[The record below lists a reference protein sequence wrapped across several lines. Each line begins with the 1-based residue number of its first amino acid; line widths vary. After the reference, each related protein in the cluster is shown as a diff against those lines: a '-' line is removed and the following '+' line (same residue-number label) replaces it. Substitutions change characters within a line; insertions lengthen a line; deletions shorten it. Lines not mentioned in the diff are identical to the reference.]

1 MITFEYDGKI
11 YSPSN
16 LEKKLKKLKITINDI
31 KILEDTSK
39 KQIETIKEET
49 YHQANKIALYIFYN
63 TQNGHT
69 IVSIYNNLDDLVN
82 CINVKDWEYKGST
95 YNEITKS
102 YETIED
108 TYKRLNISL

>member
-39 KQIETIKEET
+39 KQEAVITKEET

-63 TQNGHT
+63 TVNNHT
-69 IVSIYNNLDDLVN
+69 LVSIYNNLD
-82 CINVKDWEYKGST
+82 NVKNCLNIEDWEYKGTT
-95 YNEITKS
+95 YNEITQT

-108 TYKRLNISL
+108 TYKRLSL